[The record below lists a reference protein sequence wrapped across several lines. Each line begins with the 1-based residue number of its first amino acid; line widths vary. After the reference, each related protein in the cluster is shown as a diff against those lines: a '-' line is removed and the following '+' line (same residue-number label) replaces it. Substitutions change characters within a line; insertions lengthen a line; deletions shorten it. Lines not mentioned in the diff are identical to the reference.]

1 MLKERGKQMKDLIGL
16 IILLGNGFV
25 QFLIALFIISLFIPF
40 EFIVNIIHFIIAIGL
55 IVGLVILFVNT
66 LLRW

>member
-1 MLKERGKQMKDLIGL
+1 MKELIGL

-25 QFLIALFIISLFIPF
+25 QFLIILFVLSLLIPVKFIAS
-40 EFIVNIIHFIIAIGL
+40 ILHFIIAIGI
-55 IVGLVILFVNT
+55 IVGLIILTINT

>member
-1 MLKERGKQMKDLIGL
+1 MKDLIGL

-55 IVGLVILFVNT
+55 IVGLVILVVNT